1 MVQVDSMKKRLVLIM
16 NPTAGK
22 GRAEKTLPELVS
34 LFTAAGYLVSSHLTD
49 KAGDATKLAAQY
61 GEDTDLLVCCGG
73 DGTLNETVNGL
84 MTLSK
89 RPQMGYIPAGT
100 TNDFAISMSIPR
112 DMLTAAGTIINGQPF
127 PLDVGK
133 LNNRYFAYLASFGA
147 FTGVSHVTPQNAKN
161 AIGWLAYILE
171 GIRDMPNIRSYHVH
185 VEAPG
190 HTYNDEF
197 IFGAVSNSLSI
208 GGLFKL
214 DAKIVDLSDGK
225 FEVLLIKYPNNPI
238 ELGNIIAALQTQDY
252 DNELMYFFHTA
263 ELTIR
268 ASDSMPWTLDGEFAP
283 SLAQDTINNIQQAI
297 EIIL

>member
-1 MVQVDSMKKRLVLIM
+1 MKKRLVLIM

-34 LFTAAGYLVSSHLTD
+34 LFSAAGYQVSSHLTEQ
-49 KAGDATKLAAQY
+49 AGDATKLAAQH
-61 GEDTDLLVCCGG
+61 GEDAELVVCCGG

-84 MTLSK
+84 MSLTR
-89 RPQMGYIPAGT
+89 RPRMGYIPAGT

-112 DMLTAAGTIINGQPF
+112 DMLTAAGTIINGKPF
-127 PLDVGK
+127 PLDIGK
-133 LNNRYFAYLASFGA
+133 LNNRYFAYLASFGV

-171 GIRDMPNIRSYHVH
+171 GIRDVPNIRSYHVH

-208 GGLFKL
+208 GGLVKL
-214 DAKIVDLSDGK
+214 DASMVDLSDGQ
-225 FEVLLIKYPNNPI
+225 FEVLLIKYPRNPI
-238 ELGNIIAALQTQDY
+238 ELGNIIASLQIQDY

-268 ASDSMPWTLDGEFAP
+268 ASDAMPWTLDGEYAP
-283 SLAQDTINNIQQAI
+283 SLAQDTINNIHQAI

>member
-1 MVQVDSMKKRLVLIM
+1 MKKRLVLIM

-34 LFTAAGYLVSSHLTD
+34 LFTAAGYHVSSHLTE
-49 KAGDATKLAAQY
+49 KPGDATKMTAQY
-61 GEDTDLLVCCGG
+61 GEHADLLVCCGG

-84 MTLSK
+84 MTLQK

-133 LNNRYFAYLASFGA
+133 LNDRYFAYLASFGA
-147 FTGVSHVTPQNAKN
+147 FTGISHITPQNTKK
-161 AIGWLAYILE
+161 AIGWLAYVLE
-171 GIRDMPNIRSYHVH
+171 GIRDVPNIRSYHVRI
-185 VEAPG
+185 EAPDQV
-190 HTYNDEF
+190 YDDEF
-197 IFGAVSNSLSI
+197 LFGAVSNSMSI
-208 GGLFKL
+208 GRLFKL
-214 DAKIVDLSDGK
+214 DAKIVDLSDGQ
-225 FEVLLIKYPNNPI
+225 FEVLLIKNPRNPI
-238 ELGNIIAALQTQDY
+238 DLGNIMAALQTQDY
-252 DNELMYFFHTA
+252 DNELMHFFHTA

-268 ASDSMPWTLDGEFAP
+268 ASDSMPWTLDGEYAP
-283 SLAQDTINNIQQAI
+283 GLAKDTINNIKQAI